1 MPSLVNLAEL
11 RYQVLDRC
19 FSDKNRYYFIDD
31 LLKAVNTALRNDGW
45 REISE
50 RTLWNTI
57 REMENNPN
65 WNVVLINKKKDG
77 RRYFRYVD
85 PTYSIYRQDLDE
97 RQLAQ
102 LKSMLLMLRQFHDLE
117 EFDRIKELLKQ
128 LEQHYN
134 FTLGD
139 TQNII
144 SYDTDRNV
152 DGMEFLSPL
161 FEAITTQQALEI
173 TYQPYNKDAYT
184 RIIHPYFIKQYNG
197 RWFLLGLEINE
208 PYRNITNMAL
218 DRIQKIDVSL
228 VPYIPNTEYDF
239 REYFADIIGVS
250 LKKHQEPIKIALRV
264 AEKRIQYVLTKP
276 IHGSQRNHR
285 KDEGIIELELI
296 PNREFYQRL
305 LSFGGDI
312 EILSPDSVR
321 EEMAKKAEEL
331 YNLYK
336 GTSINSP
343 FENQ

>member
-1 MPSLVNLAEL
+1 MPSLVNLAEI

-19 FSDKNRYYFIDD
+19 FSDKTRYYFIDT
-31 LLKAVNTALRNDGW
+31 LLKAVNSALRNDGW
-45 REISE
+45 KEISE

-57 REMENNPN
+57 KEMENNPN
-65 WNVVLINKKKDG
+65 WNVVLTNKKKDG
-77 RRYFRYVD
+77 RRYFRYED
-85 PTYSIYRQDLDE
+85 PTYSIYHHDLDE

-102 LKSMLLMLRQFHDLE
+102 LKSMLLMLQQFHDLE

-152 DGMEFLSPL
+152 DGIEFLSPL

-184 RIIHPYFIKQYNG
+184 QIIHPYYIKQYNG

-250 LKKHQEPIKIALRV
+250 LKKHQEPVKIALRV
-264 AEKRIQYVLTKP
+264 AEKRIPYVLTKP

-331 YNLYK
+331 YHLYRK
-336 GTSINSP
+336 
-343 FENQ
+343 

>member
-31 LLKAVNTALRNDGW
+31 LLKLVNKALRDNGEN
-45 REISE
+45 EISE
-50 RTLWNTI
+50 RTLWKNI
-57 REMENNPN
+57 KEMENNPN
-65 WNVVLINKKKDG
+65 WDVVLPKKKKDG
-77 RRYFRYVD
+77 RRYFRYED
-85 PTYSIYRQDLDE
+85 PTYSIYRRDLDE
-97 RQLAQ
+97 RQLEQ
-102 LKSMLLMLRQFHDLE
+102 LKSMLLMLQQFHDLE
-117 EFDRIKELLKQ
+117 EFDRIKELLKH

-152 DGMEFLSPL
+152 DGIEFLSPL
-161 FEAITTQQALEI
+161 FEAISSKQALEI
-173 TYQPYNKDAYT
+173 TYKPYNYDAYT
-184 RIIHPYFIKQYNG
+184 RIVHPYYIKQYNG
-197 RWFLLGLEINE
+197 RWFLFGVEINE
-208 PYRNITNMAL
+208 SNCYITNKAL

-228 VPYIPNTEYDF
+228 VPYIPNTDYNF
-239 REYFADIIGVS
+239 REYFEDIIGVS
-250 LKKHQEPIKIALRV
+250 RKPSDEPVKIELRV
-264 AEKRIQYVLTKP
+264 AENRIPYVLTKP

-296 PNREFYQRL
+296 PNKEFYQRL

-336 GTSINSP
+336 K
-343 FENQ
+343 

>member
-1 MPSLVNLAEL
+1 MPSLVNLAEI

-19 FSDKNRYYFIDD
+19 FSDKTRYYFIDT
-31 LLKAVNTALRNDGW
+31 LLKAVNKALRNDGW
-45 REISE
+45 KEISE

-57 REMENNPN
+57 KEMENNPN
-65 WNVVLINKKKDG
+65 WNVVLTNKKKDG
-77 RRYFRYVD
+77 RRYFRYED

-102 LKSMLLMLRQFHDLE
+102 LKSMLLMLQQFHDLE

-184 RIIHPYFIKQYNG
+184 RIIHPYYIKQYNG

-228 VPYIPNTEYDF
+228 EPYIPNTEYDF
-239 REYFADIIGVS
+239 REYFVDIIGVS
-250 LKKHQEPIKIALRV
+250 IKKHQEPVKIELRV
-264 AEKRIQYVLTKP
+264 AKQRMPYIITKP

-336 GTSINSP
+336 K
-343 FENQ
+343 

>member
-19 FSDKNRYYFIDD
+19 FSDKTRYYFIDT
-31 LLKAVNTALRNDGW
+31 LLKAVNSALRNDGW
-45 REISE
+45 KEISE

-57 REMENNPN
+57 KEMENNPN
-65 WNVVLINKKKDG
+65 WNVVLTNKKKDG
-77 RRYFRYVD
+77 RRYFRYED

-102 LKSMLLMLRQFHDLE
+102 LKSMLLMLQQFHDLE

-139 TQNII
+139 TQNFI

-152 DGMEFLSPL
+152 DGIEFLSPL

-184 RIIHPYFIKQYNG
+184 RIIHPYYIKQYNG

-218 DRIQKIDVSL
+218 DRILHIDVSL

-250 LKKHQEPIKIALRV
+250 LKKHQEPVKIELRV
-264 AEKRIQYVLTKP
+264 AKQRMPYIITKP
-276 IHGSQRNHR
+276 IHGSQRNR
-285 KDEGIIELELI
+285 RQSEGIIELELI
-296 PNREFYQRL
+296 PNKEFYQRL

-331 YNLYK
+331 YNLYRK
-336 GTSINSP
+336 
-343 FENQ
+343 

>member
-19 FSDKNRYYFIDD
+19 FSDKNRYYFIDT
-31 LLKAVNTALRNDGW
+31 LLEAVNSKLRDIGW
-45 REISE
+45 KEISE

-57 REMENNPN
+57 KEMENNPN
-65 WNVVLINKKKDG
+65 WNVVLTNKKKDG
-77 RRYFRYVD
+77 RRYFRYED

-102 LKSMLLMLRQFHDLE
+102 LKSMLLMLQQFHDLE

-128 LEQHYN
+128 LEKHYN

-144 SYDTDRNV
+144 SYDTDRSV
-152 DGMEFLSPL
+152 DGIDYLSPL
-161 FEAITTQQALEI
+161 FEAITTKQALEI
-173 TYQPYNKDAYT
+173 TYKPYNKDAYT
-184 RIIHPYFIKQYNG
+184 RVVHPYYIKQYNG
-197 RWFLLGLEINE
+197 RWFLFGLEIND
-208 PYRNITNMAL
+208 PYRYITNMAL

-228 VPYIPNTEYDF
+228 VPYIPNTDYDF
-239 REYFADIIGVS
+239 KEYFEDIIGVS
-250 LKKHQEPIKIALRV
+250 RKHNQEPVKIELRV
-264 AEKRIQYVLTKP
+264 AEKRIQYVVTKP

-285 KDEGIIELELI
+285 QAEGIIELELI

-312 EILSPDSVR
+312 EILSPDFVR

-331 YNLYK
+331 YSLYK
-336 GTSINSP
+336 K
-343 FENQ
+343 

>member
-19 FSDKNRYYFIDD
+19 FSDKTRYYFIDT
-31 LLKAVNTALRNDGW
+31 LLKAVNSALRNDGW
-45 REISE
+45 KEISE

-57 REMENNPN
+57 KEMENNPN
-65 WNVVLINKKKDG
+65 WNVVLTNKKKDG
-77 RRYFRYVD
+77 RRYFRYED

-102 LKSMLLMLRQFHDLE
+102 LKSMLLMLQQFHELE

-128 LEQHYN
+128 LEEHYN

-144 SYDTDRNV
+144 SYDTDREV
-152 DGMEFLSPL
+152 QGIEYLSPL

-173 TYQPYNKDAYT
+173 TYQPYNKESYT
-184 RIIHPYFIKQYNG
+184 RVVHPYYIKQYNG

-208 PYRNITNMAL
+208 PYRSLTNMAL
-218 DRIQKIDVSL
+218 DRIQKIDLSL

-250 LKKHQEPIKIALRV
+250 IKKHQEPVKIELRV
-264 AEKRIQYVLTKP
+264 AEKRMPYIITKP
-276 IHGSQRNHR
+276 IHGSQRNR
-285 KDEGIIELELI
+285 RQAEGIIELELI

-312 EILSPDSVR
+312 EILSPDFVR

-331 YNLYK
+331 YNLYRK
-336 GTSINSP
+336 
-343 FENQ
+343 

>member
-19 FSDKNRYYFIDD
+19 FSDKTRYYFIDT
-31 LLKAVNTALRNDGW
+31 LLKAVNSALRNDGW
-45 REISE
+45 KEISE

-57 REMENNPN
+57 KEMENNPN
-65 WNVVLINKKKDG
+65 WNVILTNKKKDG
-77 RRYFRYVD
+77 RRYFRYED
-85 PTYSIYRQDLDE
+85 PSYSIYRQDLDE

-102 LKSMLLMLRQFHDLE
+102 LKSMLLMLQQFHDLE

-128 LEQHYN
+128 LENHYN

-144 SYDTDRNV
+144 SYDTDREV
-152 DGMEFLSPL
+152 QGIEHLSRL
-161 FEAITTQQALEI
+161 FEAITAQQALEI
-173 TYQPYNKDAYT
+173 TYQPYNKESYT
-184 RIIHPYFIKQYNG
+184 RVVHPYYIKQYNG
-197 RWFLLGLEINE
+197 RWFLFGLEINE

-218 DRIQKIDVSL
+218 DRILHIDVSL

-239 REYFADIIGVS
+239 KEYFADIIGVS
-250 LKKHQEPIKIALRV
+250 IKKHQESVKIELRV
-264 AEKRIQYVLTKP
+264 AKQRMPYILTKP
-276 IHGSQRNHR
+276 IHGSQRNR
-285 KDEGIIELELI
+285 RQAEGIIELELI

-312 EILSPDSVR
+312 EILSPDFVR

-331 YNLYK
+331 YHLYRK
-336 GTSINSP
+336 
-343 FENQ
+343 